1 MRGFISLVALIVGIF
16 TTLCLHPTASQCTS
30 RNCFEADD
38 HDEVSTVQ
46 GNLNMMWRFMA
57 NRDHSLMEAQ
67 EELINQGRALKNQ
80 RRLLFD
86 LMQKGVKDDLIVATQ
101 QRAFTTIRDTL
112 YEIQM
117 NISVLQRE
125 LASQRQ
131 GDPLTAMTQ
140 TLTSYEQ
147 HAEEQNA
154 KLKQQNELLQ
164 TLRDEITGR

>member
-1 MRGFISLVALIVGIF
+1 MRGFISLVALIVGIV
-16 TTLCLHPTASQCTS
+16 TALCLHLTASQCTS

-38 HDEVSTVQ
+38 HDEISTVQ

-57 NRDHSLMEAQ
+57 NRDHSLMEAR

-80 RRLLFD
+80 RQLLFD
-86 LMQKGVKDDLIVATQ
+86 LMQKGVKDDLSVATQ
-101 QRAFTTIRDTL
+101 QRAFTTMSDTL

-117 NISVLQRE
+117 NISTLQRY
-125 LASQRQ
+125 LTNQRQ
-131 GDPLTAMTQ
+131 GDTLAAMMR

-147 HAEEQNA
+147 HAQEQNT

-164 TLRDEITGR
+164 TLQDEITGR

>member
-1 MRGFISLVALIVGIF
+1 MHGFSSLVAMIVGIF
-16 TTLCLHPTASQCTS
+16 TALCLRPTASQCTS

-57 NRDHSLMEAQ
+57 NRDHSLMESQ
-67 EELINQGRALKNQ
+67 EELIKQGRALKNQ
-80 RRLLFD
+80 RQLLFD
-86 LMQKGVKDDLIVATQ
+86 LMQKGVKDDLSVATQ

-117 NISVLQRE
+117 NISALQRD
-125 LASQRQ
+125 LTSQRQ
-131 GDPLTAMTQ
+131 GDSLAAMVR

-147 HAEEQNA
+147 HAEEQNM

>member
-1 MRGFISLVALIVGIF
+1 MHGFINLVALLVIVF
-16 TTLCLHPTASQCTS
+16 TALCPCPIASQCTS
-30 RNCFEADD
+30 RHCFEEDE
-38 HDEVSTVQ
+38 HDEASSVQ

-80 RRLLFD
+80 RQLLFD

-112 YEIQM
+112 YGIQM
-117 NISVLQRE
+117 NISTLQRD
-125 LASQRQ
+125 LTSQRQ
-131 GDPLTAMTQ
+131 GDTLAAMMR

-147 HAEEQNA
+147 HAQEQNK